1 MARSDP
7 RDLMAEIIDI
17 DHHLTA
23 WRICP
28 SGSWRDAADC
38 RRLLAR
44 RAHLVVLLRRHGY
57 YAPEVDW

>member
-7 RDLMAEIIDI
+7 HELMAEVIDI

-28 SGSWRDAADC
+28 SDSWRDADEC
-38 RRLLAR
+38 RRMLAR

-57 YAPEVDW
+57 LAPEVDW

>member
-7 RDLMAEIIDI
+7 HALMAEVIDI

-28 SGSWRDAADC
+28 TGSWRDADDC
-38 RRLLAR
+38 RRMLAR
-44 RAHLVVLLRRHGY
+44 RAHLAVMLRRHGY
-57 YAPEVDW
+57 QAPEVDW

>member
-1 MARSDP
+1 MTRTDP
-7 RDLMAEIIDI
+7 HALMAEVIDI

-28 SGSWRDAADC
+28 SDSRRDAANC
-38 RRLLAR
+38 RRMLAR

>member
-7 RDLMAEIIDI
+7 HALMAEVIDI

-28 SGSWRDAADC
+28 TGSWRDADDC
-38 RRLLAR
+38 RRMLAR

-57 YAPEVDW
+57 QAPEVDQ

>member
-7 RDLMAEIIDI
+7 HKLMAEVIDI

-28 SGSWRDAADC
+28 TGSWRDAAEC
-38 RRLLAR
+38 RRMLAR
-44 RAHLVVLLRRHGY
+44 RAHLVVMLRRHGY

>member
-7 RDLMAEIIDI
+7 HDLMAEVIDI

-28 SGSWRDAADC
+28 TDSWRDAADC
-38 RRLLAR
+38 RRMLAR
-44 RAHLVVLLRRHGY
+44 RAHLVVMLRRHGY

>member
-7 RDLMAEIIDI
+7 HALMAEVIDI

-28 SGSWRDAADC
+28 SDSWRDADDC
-38 RRLLAR
+38 RRMLAR

>member
-1 MARSDP
+1 
-7 RDLMAEIIDI
+7 MAEIIDI

-28 SGSWRDAADC
+28 SDSWRDAADC
-38 RRLLAR
+38 RRMLAR

>member
-7 RDLMAEIIDI
+7 HTLMAEVVDI

-28 SGSWRDAADC
+28 SNSWRDADDC
-38 RRLLAR
+38 RRMLAR
-44 RAHLVVLLRRHGY
+44 RAHLVVMLRRHGC

>member
-7 RDLMAEIIDI
+7 HTLMAEVIDI

-28 SGSWRDAADC
+28 TGSWRDAADC
-38 RRLLAR
+38 RRMLAR

>member
-7 RDLMAEIIDI
+7 HDLMAEVIDI

-38 RRLLAR
+38 RRMLAR

-57 YAPEVDW
+57 LAPEVDW

>member
-7 RDLMAEIIDI
+7 HTLMAEVVDI

-28 SGSWRDAADC
+28 TGSWRDAADC
-38 RRLLAR
+38 RCMLAR

-57 YAPEVDW
+57 QTPEVDW

>member
-7 RDLMAEIIDI
+7 HDLMAEVIDI

-38 RRLLAR
+38 RRMLAR

>member
-7 RDLMAEIIDI
+7 HELMAEVIDI

-28 SGSWRDAADC
+28 TGSWRDAADC
-38 RRLLAR
+38 RRMLAR

-57 YAPEVDW
+57 QAPEVDW

>member
-7 RDLMAEIIDI
+7 HTLMAEVIDI

-28 SGSWRDAADC
+28 TGSWRDAAEC
-38 RRLLAR
+38 RRMLAR
-44 RAHLVVLLRRHGY
+44 RAHLVVMLRRHGY
-57 YAPEVDW
+57 LAPEVDW

>member
-7 RDLMAEIIDI
+7 HELMAEVVDI

-28 SGSWRDAADC
+28 TGSRRDADDC
-38 RRLLAR
+38 RRMLAR
-44 RAHLVVLLRRHGY
+44 RAHLAALLRRHGITT
-57 YAPEVDW
+57 PEVDQ

>member
-7 RDLMAEIIDI
+7 HTLMAEIIDI

-28 SGSWRDAADC
+28 TDSWRDAAAC
-38 RRLLAR
+38 RRMLAR

-57 YAPEVDW
+57 LAPEVDW

>member
-7 RDLMAEIIDI
+7 HTLMAEVIDI

-28 SGSWRDAADC
+28 SDSWRDAADC
-38 RRLLAR
+38 RRMLAR
-44 RAHLVVLLRRHGY
+44 RAHLVALLRRHGY
-57 YAPEVDW
+57 YAPEADW

>member
-7 RDLMAEIIDI
+7 HTLMAEIIDI

-28 SGSWRDAADC
+28 TGSWRDAADC
-38 RRLLAR
+38 RRMLAR

>member
-7 RDLMAEIIDI
+7 HDLMAEVIDI

-28 SGSWRDAADC
+28 TDSRRDAADC
-38 RRLLAR
+38 RRMLAR
-44 RAHLVVLLRRHGY
+44 RAHLAVLLRRHGY

>member
-7 RDLMAEIIDI
+7 HALMAEVIDI

-28 SGSWRDAADC
+28 SDSWRDAADC
-38 RRLLAR
+38 RRMLAR
-44 RAHLVVLLRRHGY
+44 RAHLAVLLRRHGY
-57 YAPEVDW
+57 LAPEVDW

>member
-7 RDLMAEIIDI
+7 HTLMAEVVDI

-28 SGSWRDAADC
+28 TGSWRDAADC
-38 RRLLAR
+38 RRMLAR

>member
-7 RDLMAEIIDI
+7 HELMAEVIDI

-28 SGSWRDAADC
+28 SGSWRDADDC
-38 RRLLAR
+38 RRMLAR
-44 RAHLVVLLRRHGY
+44 RAHLVVMLRRHGY

>member
-7 RDLMAEIIDI
+7 HTLMAEIIDI

-28 SGSWRDAADC
+28 TGTWRDAADC
-38 RRLLAR
+38 RRMLAR

>member
-7 RDLMAEIIDI
+7 HALMAEVIDI

-28 SGSWRDAADC
+28 TDSWRDANDC
-38 RRLLAR
+38 RRIDR
-44 RAHLVVLLRRHGY
+44 KSVV
-57 YAPEVDW
+57 

>member
-7 RDLMAEIIDI
+7 HELMAEVIDI
-17 DHHLTA
+17 DHYLTA

-38 RRLLAR
+38 RRMLAR

>member
-7 RDLMAEIIDI
+7 HALMAEVIDI

-28 SGSWRDAADC
+28 TGSWRDAADC
-38 RRLLAR
+38 RRMLAR

-57 YAPEVDW
+57 EAPEVDW

>member
-7 RDLMAEIIDI
+7 HALMAEVIDI

-28 SGSWRDAADC
+28 TGSWRDAADC
-38 RRLLAR
+38 RRMLAR
-44 RAHLVVLLRRHGY
+44 RAHLAVMLRRHGY
-57 YAPEVDW
+57 QAPEVDW